1 MQQLYNPR
9 YLYLNGAFVSGHGI
23 IPLHSLATG
32 AAWFSSREPST
43 YITIVFKAYC
53 AGFPATARFWNGAT
67 MRCINFPIVSHR
79 KTYTTRLF
87 SLLPK

>member
-23 IPLHSLATG
+23 ITQG
-32 AAWFSSREPST
+32 

-79 KTYTTRLF
+79 KTYTTQLF